1 VVLSP
6 YIELWNLAF
15 QNAVSKTDWINKEIA
30 DISMDLFFILRF
42 LALSAR
48 KLGQLKHFS
57 SSWGS
62 AWNSSAVFQDKSVVF
77 MWNSAS

>member
-57 SSWGS
+57 SS
-62 AWNSSAVFQDKSVVF
+62 
-77 MWNSAS
+77 